1 MQRPTSEE
9 QVPEDC
15 RATDIYSILCHVVV
29 GNPMSSVVQPSVLQC
44 YFVGSP
50 MSCGPIIFWFAQT
63 FQEARA
69 AGHERSCRSTRRRMP
84 FSFQQACWFE
94 VSKNKF
100 VFIYMSHESIL
111 SSWVWGL
118 LKQWQANGGNSAE
131 AHHRA
136 YVIGLTDEQKH
147 NNRPFSSISKPF
159 ILRLFAP
166 LNSLSHMCFRASRTY
181 LPGTRRY
188 TGKAMEELLHQQP
201 RQKHRT
207 DAGFIIVSECIF
219 QHGQNT

>member
-1 MQRPTSEE
+1 
-9 QVPEDC
+9 
-15 RATDIYSILCHVVV
+15 
-29 GNPMSSVVQPSVLQC
+29 
-44 YFVGSP
+44 
-50 MSCGPIIFWFAQT
+50 
-63 FQEARA
+63 
-69 AGHERSCRSTRRRMP
+69 
-84 FSFQQACWFE
+84 
-94 VSKNKF
+94 
-100 VFIYMSHESIL
+100 MSHESIL